1 MLQQTQQS
9 KPLNGMLMR
18 CVLTRSASPAAMK
31 VPSLL
36 PASDTFRQWSRLP
49 SDLANSKSSATTY
62 LLLQTVREH
71 YNKLL
76 CSLGGRATPVHY
88 SECRKRMRALH
99 TNRPSIEVGSVEPM
113 QPAYYVLLLPKE
125 ISRCHPSMLRHGSR
139 QSAAASRVHRLRLR
153 ETPPHTVIF
162 FALCRL
168 KGVGAACQQWHEA
181 PLIRRRL

>member
-62 LLLQTVREH
+62 LLLQMVREH

-88 SECRKRMRALH
+88 RECRKRMRALH
-99 TNRPSIEVGSVEPM
+99 TNRPSIEVGPVEPM

-125 ISRCHPSMLRHGSR
+125 ISRCHPAKAWVPSVSRGVTGASPSSPRNSSSHRH
-139 QSAAASRVHRLRLR
+139 
-153 ETPPHTVIF
+153 IF
-162 FALCRL
+162 R
-168 KGVGAACQQWHEA
+168 
-181 PLIRRRL
+181 PLPSQRRRRCLSAVA